1 MSVNLTSLA
10 LNKGGWQ
17 ARARIN
23 NMDIRANQIR
33 RINII
38 LNRHNYYYNFSDSY
52 LTNIW
57 VDKETYDND
66 MKENMYLMGQ
76 LCGLVVKNNKTAS

>member
-1 MSVNLTSLA
+1 MTSFA
-10 LNKGGWQ
+10 LNTGSWQ
-17 ARARIN
+17 VRARLN
-23 NMDIRANQIR
+23 NMDMRANQIR

-66 MKENMYLMGQ
+66 MRENMYLMGQ